1 MIDLRAGS
9 ATDVGLVR
17 TNNQDDLLLAS
28 PLFAVADGM
37 GGAAAG
43 EVASATALRA
53 LADEFAQVTR
63 RAGVVPSADHLV
75 QAAQAANR
83 AVWEQAEANPAMRG
97 MGTTLVALALVDGG
111 RLAIVNIGD
120 SRLYAMHHDELSQI
134 TDDHNLVAELVAQGR
149 LSKEEAEFHPRRNI
163 MTRALGVE
171 PDVPVD
177 LFMLDPE
184 PGDRYL
190 LCSDGLPREVKDE
203 QIASV
208 LRRLADP
215 VQAAQELVD
224 EAIRRGGNDNITV
237 VVVDV
242 VDVVESGAESA
253 GKDDTVAI
261 PAPIP
266 EPPPVAAPEESA
278 APRRRFGRQ
287 RRSSDARRKARPVTF
302 RVVAFLILFLL
313 IVGGAAAAIAWYARS
328 GYFVGLKGQNLAIFK
343 GRPGGVLWWEP
354 TVSTVSSTTT
364 GDIEARHVPDLQAGQ
379 QEPSMAAAEQYIGDL
394 VNEKQQAEAAAVP
407 PRSAISGT
415 TTTLAPRRSGA
426 STTLAPRPNGAT
438 ALGT

>member
-1 MIDLRAGS
+1 VIELRAGS

-53 LADEFAQVTR
+53 LGDEFVQVTGT
-63 RAGVVPSADHLV
+63 AGVVPSADHLV

-83 AVWEQAEANPAMRG
+83 AVWEQAEANPPMRG
-97 MGTTLVALALVDGG
+97 MGTTLVALALVDSG
-111 RLAIVNIGD
+111 RLAIINIGD
-120 SRLYAMHHDELSQI
+120 SRLYAMRHGELHQV

-149 LSKEEAEFHPRRNI
+149 LSQEEAEFHPRRNI

-177 LFMLDPE
+177 LFMEDAE

-190 LCSDGLPREVKDE
+190 LCSDGLPREVKDD

-208 LRRLADP
+208 LRRLANP
-215 VQAAQELVD
+215 GEAARELVD

-237 VVVDV
+237 IVVDV
-242 VDVVESGAESA
+242 VDADA

-261 PAPIP
+261 PAPLP
-266 EPPPVAAPEESA
+266 EPSPVAVSEDAPP
-278 APRRRFGRQ
+278 PRRRFGRQ
-287 RRSSDARRKARPVTF
+287 RRSGDNRRKARPVTL
-302 RVVAFLILFLL
+302 RVVAFLVLFLL
-313 IVGGAAAAIAWYARS
+313 IVGGAAVAIAWYARS

-354 TVSTVSSTTT
+354 TISTVSTTTT
-364 GDIEARHVPDLQAGQ
+364 GDIESRHVPDLQAGQ

-394 VNEKQQAEAAAVP
+394 VNEKQQADAATVPVP
-407 PRSAISGT
+407 PATSGNRSTSGSP
-415 TTTLAPRRSGA
+415 TTLAPA
-426 STTLAPRPNGAT
+426 FAGAT
-438 ALGT
+438 SPRT

>member
-1 MIDLRAGS
+1 MIELRAGS

-43 EVASATALRA
+43 EVASATALRSLGA
-53 LADEFAQVTR
+53 EFAQLTR
-63 RAGVVPSADHLV
+63 AAGIVPSADHLV
-75 QAAQAANR
+75 EAAQAANR

-97 MGTTLVALALVDGG
+97 MGTTLVALALVDGD
-111 RLAIVNIGD
+111 RLAVVNIGD
-120 SRLYAMHHDELSQI
+120 SRLYAMRHDELRQV

-149 LSKEEAEFHPRRNI
+149 LSPEEAEFHPRRNI

-177 LFMLDPE
+177 LFIQDPE

-215 VQAAQELVD
+215 AQAARELVD
-224 EAIRRGGNDNITV
+224 EAIRRGGNDNVTV

-242 VDVVESGAESA
+242 VEMSA

-261 PAPIP
+261 PAPMP
-266 EPPPVAAPEESA
+266 EPAPDPGPAEVDG
-278 APRRRFGRQ
+278 PRRRFGRQ
-287 RRSSDARRKARPVTF
+287 RRSGEARRKARPLTF
-302 RVVAFLILFLL
+302 RVVAFLLLFVL

-328 GYFVGLKGQNLAIFK
+328 GYFVGLKGENLAIFK
-343 GRPGGVLWWEP
+343 GRPGGVLWWQP
-354 TVSTVSSTTT
+354 TVSSVTSTTT
-364 GDIEARHVPDLQAGQ
+364 GDIESRHVPDLEAGQ

-394 VNEKQQAEAAAVP
+394 VNEKQQAEAATVP
-407 PRSAISGT
+407 LRPAISASPTTHVPAISG
-415 TTTLAPRRSGA
+415 
-426 STTLAPRPNGAT
+426 AT
-438 ALGT
+438 PPGT

>member
-1 MIDLRAGS
+1 MIELRAGA

-43 EVASATALRA
+43 EVASATALRSLGA
-53 LADEFAQVTR
+53 EFAQVTR
-63 RAGVVPSADHLV
+63 TAGVVPSADQLV

-83 AVWEQAEANPAMRG
+83 AVWEQAEANPPMRG
-97 MGTTLVALALVDGG
+97 MGTTLVALALVDGD
-111 RLAIVNIGD
+111 RVAIVNIGD
-120 SRLYAMHHDELSQI
+120 SRLYAMRHDELRQV

-149 LSKEEAEFHPRRNI
+149 LSEEEAEFHPRRNI

-177 LFMLDPE
+177 LFIEDPE

-215 VQAAQELVD
+215 GQAAQELVD
-224 EAIRRGGNDNITV
+224 EAIRRGGNDNVTV

-242 VDVVESGAESA
+242 VESSA

-261 PAPIP
+261 AAPMAEPAPD
-266 EPPPVAAPEESA
+266 VAAEEVA

-287 RRSSDARRKARPVTF
+287 RRSGQARRRARPVTF
-302 RVVAFLILFLL
+302 RVVAFLLLFVL

-328 GYFVGLKGQNLAIFK
+328 GYFVGLKGENLAIFK
-343 GRPGGVLWWEP
+343 GRPGGVLWWQP
-354 TVSTVSSTTT
+354 TVSTVTTTTT
-364 GDIEARHVPDLQAGQ
+364 GDIESRHVADLQAGQ

-407 PRSAISGT
+407 LPPAISASPT
-415 TTTLAPRRSGA
+415 TGAPATT
-426 STTLAPRPNGAT
+426 GAT
-438 ALGT
+438 PPRT